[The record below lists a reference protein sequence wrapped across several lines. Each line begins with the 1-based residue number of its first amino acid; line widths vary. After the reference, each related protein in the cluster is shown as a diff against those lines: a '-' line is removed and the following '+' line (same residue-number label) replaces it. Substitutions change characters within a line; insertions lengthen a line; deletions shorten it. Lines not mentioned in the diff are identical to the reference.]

1 MEWQVP
7 EYRRK
12 DFPSPVALRI
22 LRDAQPGERGDL
34 VQDVP
39 VSFSPEYRQYAAR
52 EVVTVEPL
60 VLENPQGRK
69 LRVTESSSDE
79 ESSES
84 PAEPDF
90 LNVVVEA

>member
-1 MEWQVP
+1 M
-7 EYRRK
+7 
-12 DFPSPVALRI
+12 
-22 LRDAQPGERGDL
+22 
-34 VQDVP
+34 
-39 VSFSPEYRQYAAR
+39 SFSPEYRQYAAR

-69 LRVTESSSDE
+69 LRVTESSVAE